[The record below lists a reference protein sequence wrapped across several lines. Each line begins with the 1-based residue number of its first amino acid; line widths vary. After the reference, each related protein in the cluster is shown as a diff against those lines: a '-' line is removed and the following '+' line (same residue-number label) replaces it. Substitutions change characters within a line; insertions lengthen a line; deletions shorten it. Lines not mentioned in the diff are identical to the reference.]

1 VLGVRTIALAPF
13 FHAERRNHVPKTLLA
28 VDDSATMRKAL
39 EITFGSEDFR
49 VVTADTSAS
58 ALALLRE
65 EPAAVVI
72 DTALGSEDGYALAR
86 AVRSRDAR
94 VAVVALASRYSPYD
108 PARGR
113 EAGFDD
119 FADKPFDTQ
128 SLLDKVKKAIIAREG
143 ARPAAPAPV
152 AAPPPPAQ
160 APAPA
165 FGSRAPAVPSP
176 AAPSVVAKPQWPAQ
190 RTHTLTFEGGV
201 PAAPPPPGFAAAPPM
216 SHVPQ
221 PTMQRGPAPT
231 GLPIVSPHPAPV
243 APTAPV
249 APQERARA
257 VASAHMAPTAP
268 PAAEVV
274 AAAANGRL
282 AGKLGELGLSPQ
294 QVEAVLALSR
304 EVVERV
310 VWEVVPQLAETMIKE
325 EITRLTKEG

>member
-1 VLGVRTIALAPF
+1 
-13 FHAERRNHVPKTLLA
+13 VPKTLLA

-39 EITFGSEDFR
+39 EITFGSDDFR

-94 VAVVALASRYSPYD
+94 VAVVALTSRYNPYD

-128 SLLDKVKKAIIAREG
+128 SLLEKVKKAIVARES
-143 ARPAAPAPV
+143 V
-152 AAPPPPAQ
+152 KAAPPPPAPVAQ

-165 FGSRAPAVPSP
+165 PYGSRAPAVPSP
-176 AAPSVVAKPQWPAQ
+176 AAPSVVAKPQWPVQ
-190 RTHTLTFEGGV
+190 RTHTLTFEGG

-221 PTMQRGPAPT
+221 PTMQQAPT
-231 GLPIVSPHPAPV
+231 AAPRGVAPAGLPIVSPHPPPAV
-243 APTAPV
+243 
-249 APQERARA
+249 ERARPA
-257 VASAHMAPTAP
+257 AATHSPHMAPTAP
-268 PAAEVV
+268 PAAVETV
-274 AAAANGRL
+274 AAAANGQL
-282 AGKLGELGLSPQ
+282 ASKLGELGLTPQ
-294 QVEAVLALSR
+294 QVDAVLALSR

-310 VWEVVPQLAETMIKE
+310 VWEVVPLLAETIIKE